1 MTNPF
6 NVVASA
12 LVTAVA
18 LGAAAA
24 AQQPRI
30 ENGAVSVQG
39 AASPFAQ
46 SFRALVSSQADVA
59 WIGYSVPV
67 ADRDRVMCCFGSGN
81 NYISGTMSGS
91 NACCGVCTLENSSG
105 TTISSRTDS
114 TSPSGAIKL
123 EGPDRMVVLFRIAER
138 RVERLR
144 VFSEDCRLDAGGR
157 PVKWIDNVR
166 PADSVALLE
175 SLAGTSGGVKDRV
188 TNSALMAISLH
199 ADPSA
204 LDTLF
209 RIARTGSEPRA
220 RGEALFWLAQ
230 RAGDKVA
237 AAIRERVDQ
246 DPDTDVKKKAVFAL
260 SQLPKDQ
267 GVPLLIQVARSNANP
282 DVRRQAMFWLG
293 QSKDPRAV
301 EFFAEILSK

>member
-1 MTNPF
+1 MPNTF
-6 NVVASA
+6 TAMASA
-12 LVTAVA
+12 LVTAVV
-18 LGAAAA
+18 LGTAVA

-30 ENGAVSVQG
+30 ENGAVTAQP
-39 AASPFAQ
+39 ATAPLAQ

-67 ADRDRVMCCFGSGN
+67 ADRDRVMCCFGSGS
-81 NYISGTMSGS
+81 NYSSGSMSG
-91 NACCGVCTLENSSG
+91 NNMCCGVCTLENSSG
-105 TTISSRTDS
+105 TTMSSRAES

-123 EGPDRMVVLFRIAER
+123 EGPDRMIVLFRIAER
-138 RVERLR
+138 RVERVR

-157 PVKWIDNVR
+157 PVKWLENVR
-166 PADSVALLE
+166 PAESIALLE
-175 SLAGTSGGVKDRV
+175 SLVGTDTGNHVS
-188 TNSALMAISLH
+188 NSALMAISQH

-204 LDTLF
+204 IETLL
-209 RIARTGSEPRA
+209 RAARTNSEPRA

-237 AAIRERVDQ
+237 AAIRERIDQ

-260 SQLPKDQ
+260 SQLPNDQ
-267 GVPLLIQVARSNANP
+267 GVPLLIQVARTNKNP

-293 QSKDPRAV
+293 QSKDRRAV
-301 EFFAEILSK
+301 DFFAEILSK

>member
-1 MTNPF
+1 MPNAFKGIAFTLVAA
-6 NVVASA
+6 VV
-12 LVTAVA
+12 LGTAA
-18 LGAAAA
+18 GT
-24 AQQPRI
+24 QQPRI
-30 ENGAVSVQG
+30 ENGAVAVQPAG
-39 AASPFAQ
+39 SPLAQ
-46 SFRALVSSQADVA
+46 SFRALVSSQVEVA

-81 NYISGTMSGS
+81 NYVSGSISGN

-105 TTISSRTDS
+105 TTMSSRAES

-123 EGPDRMVVLFRIAER
+123 EGPDRMVVLFRIADR
-138 RVERLR
+138 KVERVR

-157 PVKWIDNVR
+157 PVKWIENVR

-175 SLAGTSGGVKDRV
+175 SLASTTGDAKDRV
-188 TNSALMAISLH
+188 ANNAIMAISLH
-199 ADPSA
+199 AEPSA

-220 RGEALFWLAQ
+220 RGDALFWLAQ

-237 AAIRERVDQ
+237 AAIRERIDQ

-260 SQLPKDQ
+260 SQLPKDE
-267 GVPLLIQVARSNANP
+267 GVPLLIQVARANRNP

-293 QSKDPRAV
+293 QSKDQRAV
-301 EFFAEILSK
+301 DFFAEILSK

>member
-1 MTNPF
+1 MPNAF
-6 NVVASA
+6 NTIGSGLVAAVV
-12 LVTAVA
+12 VGTAV
-18 LGAAAA
+18 A

-30 ENGAVSVQG
+30 ENATVTVQT
-39 AASPFAQ
+39 AASPLAQ
-46 SFRALVSSQADVA
+46 SFRTLVSSQADAA

-67 ADRDRVMCCFGSGN
+67 AERDRVMCCFGN
-81 NYISGTMSGS
+81 NYISGSISGS
-91 NACCGVCTLENSSG
+91 NACCGVCTLETSSG
-105 TTISSRTDS
+105 TTMSSRTDA
-114 TSPSGAIKL
+114 TTASGAVKL

-138 RVERLR
+138 KVDRVR

-157 PVKWIDNVR
+157 PVKWLDNVR
-166 PADSVALLE
+166 PAESVALLE
-175 SLAGTSGGVKDRV
+175 SLVGSAVDAKDRV
-188 TNSALMAISLH
+188 SNGAIMAISLH

-209 RIARTGSEPRA
+209 RIARTGSQPHA
-220 RGEALFWLAQ
+220 RGDALFWLAQ

-237 AAIRERVDQ
+237 ATIRERIDQ

-260 SQLPKDQ
+260 SQLPKDE
-267 GVPLLIQVARSNANP
+267 GVPLLIQVARTNKSP
-282 DVRRQAMFWLG
+282 EVRRQAMFWLG

>member
-1 MTNPF
+1 MPRAFTLI
-6 NVVASA
+6 ASVLGA
-12 LVTAVA
+12 TAVPA
-18 LGAAAA
+18 TAVA

-30 ENGAVSVQG
+30 ENGTITVQ
-39 AASPFAQ
+39 AAGSPLAQ
-46 SFRALVSSQADVA
+46 SFRGLVSSQRDIA

-81 NYISGTMSGS
+81 TYISGSMSG
-91 NACCGVCTLENSSG
+91 NNVCCGVCTLENSAG
-105 TTISSRTDS
+105 TTMSSRTES
-114 TSPSGAIKL
+114 TSPTGAVKL

-138 RVERLR
+138 RVDRVR

-157 PVKWIDNVR
+157 PVTWLDNVR
-166 PADSVALLE
+166 PAESIALLE
-175 SLAGTSGGVKDRV
+175 SLVGADSGNHVS
-188 TNSALMAISLH
+188 NSALMAISQH

-204 LDTLF
+204 IETLL
-209 RIARTGSEPRA
+209 RMARTHSEPRA

-237 AAIRERVDQ
+237 AAIRERIDL
-246 DPDTDVKKKAVFAL
+246 DPETDVKKRAVFAL
-260 SQLPKDQ
+260 SQLPRDE
-267 GVPLLIQVARSNANP
+267 GVPLLIQVARTNKTP
-282 DVRRQAMFWLG
+282 EVRRQAMFWLG